1 MCEALQVM
9 KRLSKRD
16 DSRRKRARVRVSI
29 LAKAAYKGNNSYC
42 NNNMLTSLSNKSGLK
57 IVKLP

>member
-16 DSRRKRARVRVSI
+16 DSRRKRASVRVLI
-29 LAKAAYKGNNSYC
+29 LAKAAYKGNNS
-42 NNNMLTSLSNKSGLK
+42 NNNMLTSLSNESGLK